1 VLIDDLVCQG
11 VTEPYR
17 MFTSRAEYRLSLRAD
32 NAEVRLTPLG
42 LAWGCVGSERA
53 NAFARLQV
61 EIAEFQDRPDAPDSR
76 AASIV
81 RADTHYA
88 GYLRRQNAEIKAREQ
103 DEAVRI
109 PEHFDFAAVGGL
121 SNEIREK
128 LQRVRPLN
136 LGQAGRIEGMTP
148 AALGAI
154 FGSLKKSRRL
164 AA

>member
-1 VLIDDLVCQG
+1 
-11 VTEPYR
+11 
-17 MFTSRAEYRLSLRAD
+17 
-32 NAEVRLTPLG
+32 
-42 LAWGCVGSERA
+42 
-53 NAFARLQV
+53 
-61 EIAEFQDRPDAPDSR
+61 
-76 AASIV
+76 V

-128 LQRVRPLN
+128 LQRVRPRN